1 MFMSKKLFTLTA
13 LTLPLLASAI
23 SVGDKFSN
31 SVPIV
36 DRRDNVFYDVP
47 LPKGEWEVSYIRH
60 RTTNNTNQ
68 GMVDIGLGLIEDNFL
83 KIAIEITSVTSST
96 QTRWTDEP
104 CKIDPVFYKNDYGTR
119 LWQQKCL
126 TLNATTFLQNNNQP
140 TRDAIDKLV
149 QRGIKNDFNAVRFVY
164 TRYGDLGKLLIY
176 RIFYFPS
183 VYKLENP
190 VQGNLNAS
198 PWYPARVAQDPEK
211 SKFMDE
217 LVKYSEAF
225 VDEINSYYEGKGQLA
240 GTTAF
245 SYPPVK
251 QAILAAPA
259 PVNAPIE
266 DLESKLKKLLSL
278 RDSGLI
284 TPQEYEG
291 LRAKAISG
299 N

>member
-1 MFMSKKLFTLTA
+1 MIKILLVTTA
-13 LTLPLLASAI
+13 LTLPLVVSAV
-23 SVGDKFSN
+23 SVGEKYTN

-36 DRRDNVFYDVP
+36 DSRNNRFYDVP

-83 KIAIEITSVTSST
+83 KMVVEITSVTSST
-96 QTRWTDEP
+96 QTRWNDEP
-104 CKIDPVFYKNDYGTR
+104 CKIEPVFYKNDYGTR

-126 TLNATTFLQNNNQP
+126 TLNATTFLQNNNQA

-149 QRGIKNDFNAVRFVY
+149 KRGVKNDFNAVRFVY
-164 TRYGDLGKLLIY
+164 TRYGDLGKLLTY
-176 RIFYFPS
+176 RIFYFPT

-190 VQGNLNAS
+190 VNGNLNAS
-198 PWYPARVAQDPEK
+198 PWYPARVAQDLEK
-211 SKFMDE
+211 SNFIAE
-217 LVKYSEAF
+217 LVKFSEKF
-225 VDEINSYYEGKGQLA
+225 VNEINSYYEGNGQLV

-245 SYPPVK
+245 TYPPVNP
-251 QAILAAPA
+251 AIQAAPA
-259 PVNAPIE
+259 PANAPIE
-266 DLESKLKKLLSL
+266 DLESKLKKLINL

-284 TPQEYEG
+284 SPQEYEV
-291 LRAKAISG
+291 LRAKAISS